1 MQKIYRN
8 YQELDASVGKRVRVE
23 ACNVRSYEIYGLI
36 GDYGTIVNYRASTG
50 YPCSVTAFAI
60 EIIGKRNPKS
70 ESGVFWISPLDLTI
84 VNKTDKINK
93 SEESEMSV
101 KLDKGAKIA
110 MVKNPN
116 PQRGIADYP
125 VVYYDELKVND
136 LVVLMSRGNIEVG
149 VVTRLDVDPEVIG
162 ILEGE
167 VMGIADTTAYAER
180 KQRRERRAELK
191 EKMIEQA
198 KKYQEE
204 QYWKTLAESDPAM
217 KALYDEFKGL
227 EG

>member
-8 YQELDASVGKRVRVE
+8 HEELSASIGKRVRIYSCSVK
-23 ACNVRSYEIYGLI
+23 SYEIYDIEGC
-36 GDYGTIVNYRASTG
+36 YGTIVNYRASTG
-50 YPCSVTAFAI
+50 YPCTVTAFAI
-60 EIIGKRNPKS
+60 EIVGKRNPKS
-70 ESGVFWISPLDLTI
+70 ESGVFWISPYELILT
-84 VNKTDKINK
+84 NKTDKINK
-93 SEESEMSV
+93 PEESEMSV

-136 LVVLMSRGNIEVG
+136 LVVLTSRGNVEVG
-149 VVTRLDVDPEVIG
+149 IVTRLDVDPEVIG

-167 VMGIADTTAYAER
+167 VMGIADTTAYTER
-180 KQRRERRAELK
+180 KQRRERREELK
-191 EKMIEQA
+191 EKMIAQA